1 MAASKPTSSLSE
13 KFHLLLDTL
22 SVDLGT
28 LIGDHRLFPLCP
40 PELCPRRLTAV
51 FLISGIRSLIGLTS
65 FHPIQS
71 FQCSTPRGNTR
82 RYAKTYFGEN
92 QLLPGSI
99 SFSLLPTSHPMTLND
114 QWVRAFI
121 LLSQNFTLLM
131 GSSPGFGS
139 YAYDLRAIHTRF
151 PFGCARHALRLATC
165 INSLAHSSI
174 GTPEWSENHRDSL

>member
-13 KFHLLLDTL
+13 KSHLLLDTL

-28 LIGDHRLFPLCP
+28 LIGDHRLFPLCLT
-40 PELCPRRLTAV
+40 ELCPRRLTAV

-65 FHPIQS
+65 FRPIQS

-114 QWVRAFI
+114 QWVRAFP
-121 LLSQNFTLLM
+121 LLSEGFTLLM

-139 YAYDLRAIHTRF
+139 YACDLSRYSHSVSLRL
-151 PFGCARHALRLATC
+151 CATCASPCHMHKLVGSFFNRHARVVRK
-165 INSLAHSSI
+165 
-174 GTPEWSENHRDSL
+174 PP